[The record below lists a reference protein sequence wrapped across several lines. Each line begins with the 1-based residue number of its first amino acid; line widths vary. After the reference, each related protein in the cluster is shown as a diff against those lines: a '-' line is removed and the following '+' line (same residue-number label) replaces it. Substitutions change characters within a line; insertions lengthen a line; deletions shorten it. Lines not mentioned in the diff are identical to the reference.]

1 MTAAV
6 VVADWA
12 VFLSQ
17 NSAVWSVLG
26 AGWVGVAV
34 CQLVLG

>member
-1 MTAAV
+1 MIAALV
-6 VVADWA
+6 LADWA

-26 AGWVGVAV
+26 VGWVGVAV

>member
-1 MTAAV
+1 MIAALV
-6 VVADWA
+6 LADWA

-26 AGWVGVAV
+26 GGWVGVAV

>member
-1 MTAAV
+1 MIAAV
-6 VVADWA
+6 VLAGWA

-17 NSAVWSVLG
+17 NPAVWSVLG